1 MYGTEGR
8 EQEDLNT
15 HVARWPLGA
24 QTYSQNSM
32 SHGSTAI
39 PHPPSGITTPNI
51 PVSWDPTPG
60 FRSGMLFS
68 SGSIDSP
75 FSKWTPQ
82 SKKSV
87 LSDGIEVS
95 GMSGNRGSSSSI
107 ALVSLVLPPGIML
120 PEWSAV

>member
-1 MYGTEGR
+1 
-8 EQEDLNT
+8 
-15 HVARWPLGA
+15 
-24 QTYSQNSM
+24 M

-39 PHPPSGITTPNI
+39 PHPTSGITI
-51 PVSWDPTPG
+51 PGIPATWDPTPG
-60 FRSGMLFS
+60 FRSGMLLI
-68 SGSIDSP
+68 SGSMDSP

-107 ALVSLVLPPGIML
+107 ALVLLVLPPGITL
-120 PEWSAV
+120 SEWSAV